1 MLSLQ
6 SFILLPFDFLN
17 LPSLERHHLPHLL
30 FDTHLLTYCAVS
42 NLPAKIVPERGNEF
56 PSWPIIP

>member
-1 MLSLQ
+1 M
-6 SFILLPFDFLN
+6 PFDFLN